1 MNTNPRICSVYII
14 MKYILIDCALDL
26 VGVLVEYIQKP
37 KNTVGK
43 RILHLG
49 VTPLVCGFIVLIMGV
64 LSILGVIV
72 SVAALAVVCI
82 AYPIVFPIAYI
93 MGYKYAPFAFA
104 VTEHSDGAAQQK
116 TFTPLNSN

>member
-1 MNTNPRICSVYII
+1 MKTNII
-14 MKYILIDCALDL
+14 DYPLDL

-37 KNTVGK
+37 KSTVGK

-104 VTEHSDGAAQQK
+104 FTEHSDGAAQQK